1 VAAGASLV
9 AWAPAGGAPRRTW
22 ASACGGA
29 VAGPVG
35 LVRLPVCRRQT
46 AVADAARRWC
56 HRPLVV
62 GHHRRR
68 HRLHRC
74 LPHIQRV
81 AVADA
86 VAVTA
91 SVR

>member
-1 VAAGASLV
+1 VAGA
-9 AWAPAGGAPRRTW
+9 
-22 ASACGGA
+22 
-29 VAGPVG
+29 VG
-35 LVRLPVCRRQT
+35 LVRLPAFHRQT

-56 HRPLVV
+56 HRPLAV
-62 GHHRRR
+62 GHLRRHHRLRRR
-68 HRLHRC
+68 

-86 VAVTA
+86 VAVAA